1 MNVGGITKQ
10 VKPWM
15 LVLLLCLIALAAT
28 GMVAADGDVNYQAV
42 TIELFMDSDL
52 STELPCSSPDNFT
65 LTFKD
70 VHLSSGLCTTR
81 LFPQYSVDDTT
92 KWLQFSSKIFAREDG
107 GLQIWLYFTRN
118 DNTGAITYCTE
129 QNIGG
134 MPYPLEISAPLNG
147 QCYLLEL
154 PNLDPYAT
162 ESADDAGSMAVRVT
176 YNQAAVDLIVA
187 NRTAEDKSRVEL
199 AQDKASQSAEDTT
212 PYTSNP

>member
-1 MNVGGITKQ
+1 MFVF
-10 VKPWM
+10 
-15 LVLLLCLIALAAT
+15 LLCLIAFAAGAVT
-28 GMVAADGDVNYQAV
+28 AVGDINYQAV
-42 TIELFMDSDL
+42 TIELFMDNDL
-52 STELPCSSPDNFT
+52 NTELPCNSQDNFT

-81 LFPQYSVDDTT
+81 LFPQYNVDDTT
-92 KWLQFSSKIFAREDG
+92 KWLQFSTKIFAREDG

-147 QCYLLEL
+147 QCYLLDL
-154 PNLDPYAT
+154 PNLDPYST
-162 ESADDAGSMAVRVT
+162 ESADDSSSMAVRIT

-187 NRTAEDKSRVEL
+187 NRTAEEKVQVQL
-199 AQDKASQSAEDTT
+199 AQDQAAESAEDTT
-212 PYTSNP
+212 PYTSS